1 MPLGDNPGDRY
12 NALMAFGDI
21 GSKISEALLQMAQVK
36 DQREQRALATAQNAA
51 QMALSLEQIERDH
64 RNNLATYIE
73 GGWSGMPGE
82 NVGAP
87 AVSPATRSLIDA
99 AYPMHDFSMTGEGL
113 MDSSMKGYGQPSV
126 YDREKDR
133 TLPQPTYSVSPTGVT
148 GTGFTDIEGATE
160 AYGELPEVEKQPTF
174 NVTYN
179 AEGYPVVTGS
189 GMSQEQATQF
199 ATDIM
204 ETDLYLVGGKERA
217 ASNIAYLDTMPDI
230 DEATKAYLRT
240 ADPEYIETFVQTDI
254 TNRNRP
260 QTATEVH
267 QRALVQYQTANE
279 GVRMMLQLIEEHG
292 GVQAGLEQL
301 TSTGRQRLMA
311 GMWLSPAQERFLA
324 ASDLLIGSILRVTSG
339 AAIGEK
345 ETANKRQQ
353 LMPLPGEDV
362 SVSMA
367 KLGAM
372 FEQVRTINYMAG
384 IAGGNIPTNMSMDAP
399 NPFWGNT
406 AQELDIDQIIQS
418 NIQMGATED
427 QIIDVLLNYGLSDD
441 QIEQKLATIPG
452 MN

>member
-1 MPLGDNPGDRY
+1 
-12 NALMAFGDI
+12 MAFGDI
-21 GSKISEALLQMAQVK
+21 GSKVSEALLQMAQVK
-36 DQREQRALATAQNAA
+36 DQREQRALATSQNAA
-51 QMALSLEQIERDH
+51 QLALQIQQIESDH
-64 RNNLATYIE
+64 QNTLAEWGHKGY
-73 GGWSGMPGE
+73 SGIPGQI
-82 NVGAP
+82 VGAP
-87 AVSPATRSLIDA
+87 AISESTRSLIEQAFPKDVR
-99 AYPMHDFSMTGEGL
+99 DQSGISGTGL
-113 MDSSMKGYGQPSV
+113 MDASMDVSMEGYGQPSA
-126 YDREKDR
+126 YDREQDR

-148 GTGFTDIEGATE
+148 GTGFTDMEGATQ
-160 AYGELPEVEKQPTF
+160 AYGDLPEVEKQPTF

-204 ETDLYLVGGKERA
+204 ETDLYLAGGKERS

-240 ADPEYIETFVQTDI
+240 ADPEFIKAFVQTDI

-279 GVRMMLQLIEEHG
+279 GVRMMLELIEEQG
-292 GVQAGLEQL
+292 GIQAGLEQL
-301 TSTGRQRLMA
+301 TSTGTQRLMA
-311 GMWLSPAQERFLA
+311 GWMMSPEQEQFLA

-384 IAGGNIPTNMSMDAP
+384 IAGGNVPTNMSMDAV

-406 AQELDIDQIIQS
+406 TQEMDIDQIIQS

-427 QIIDVLLNYGLSDD
+427 QMIDMLLNYGLSDD
-441 QIEQKLATIPG
+441 QIEQKLSTIPG
-452 MN
+452 MNN